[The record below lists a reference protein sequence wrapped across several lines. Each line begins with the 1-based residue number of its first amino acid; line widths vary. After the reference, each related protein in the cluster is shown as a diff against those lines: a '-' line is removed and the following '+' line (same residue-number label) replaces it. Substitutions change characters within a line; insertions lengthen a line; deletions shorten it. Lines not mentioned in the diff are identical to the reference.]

1 MKKIITTAIF
11 ALIFGLNLSAQSDS
25 FFTYN
30 NIEEYRTESGW
41 EAMPNLPSSH
51 NLDTNSVAPVGNGIA
66 VLAILGL
73 AYGCKKRKSISR

>member
-11 ALIFGLNLSAQSDS
+11 ALIFGLNLSAQSDG

-30 NIEEYRTESGW
+30 NIEEYRLESGLD
-41 EAMPNLPSSH
+41 AMPNLPSSH
-51 NLDTNSVAPVGNGIA
+51 NLESNINAPVGNGIA

-73 AYGCKKRKSISR
+73 AYGCKKKSR

>member
-11 ALIFGLNLSAQSDS
+11 ALIFGLNLSAQSDG

-41 EAMPNLPSSH
+41 EAMPSLPSSH
-51 NLDTNSVAPVGNGIA
+51 NLYSDFDAPVGNGIA
-66 VLAILGL
+66 ILAILGL
-73 AYGCKKRKSISR
+73 AYGCKKKSR